1 MVYQNCFNYL
11 SSAFVDYVHCLVEF
25 TMNPFLAEDT
35 VLGAVRLLATCG
47 QRMMVDSGL
56 KESEA
61 KDTEVDG
68 TTSSMNVVPSTP
80 TSTSWR
86 MSQSLEEEQFFF
98 RWFPVVSALSRIV
111 IESESPR
118 VRSHA
123 LDTLFDILRSTG
135 GIFETA
141 HWRKLY
147 RSVLAPLFED
157 LRSPES
163 RRKHDMIG
171 IWVQTLR
178 QMIVLYDMFYEA
190 FASTPEFLNQ
200 IMDLIAL
207 MTESKALPTSAS
219 GSTATDPSLG
229 QMSVGCLYQLVSQC
243 STRFDEAAWEAVTRG
258 IEKLF
263 EGTTPIE
270 LQEVGEYERRESW
283 KRPLEEDGTPDSPRS
298 DDSGGL
304 HEAKSSMPINGWP
317 RSRPTSMS
325 TPEQSGQR
333 SPRQSSPPALN
344 GKNPNGFYLDFAAA
358 VVKCGIHL
366 AAIQC
371 IRDLTIED
379 TSYLPMPT
387 IRQSSSTNGH
397 LLSPLPP
404 AYSLARLPAHLRERW
419 TSCLYNSY
427 IFARQFN
434 GNYPLRA
441 YLFRS
446 GYVQQMPNLIKQET
460 LALTVYIA
468 MLFDVYRAIGD
479 GDPESPATNVI
490 SEAKQMLTRFM
501 DLIDVESAK
510 NQRDVAKNQRDMAN
524 WACLPVVV
532 YSEISKT
539 PWWRETIRWRE
550 EQQHE
555 EKKEESVR
563 YIALKQEMMWFFRTA
578 VKMVSVSNVEVRRSV
593 QDFLE
598 GMSEYLEIV

>member
-1 MVYQNCFNYL
+1 
-11 SSAFVDYVHCLVEF
+11 
-25 TMNPFLAEDT
+25 MNPFLAEDT

-56 KESEA
+56 KESEF
-61 KDTEVDG
+61 KDTEVENKDE
-68 TTSSMNVVPSTP
+68 TTSSSIAVNIVPSTP

-190 FASTPEFLNQ
+190 FASNPEFLDQ
-200 IMDLIAL
+200 IMDLIGL
-207 MTESKALPTSAS
+207 MTESKALPTPAS
-219 GSTATDPSLG
+219 GSTTTEPSLG

-263 EGTTPIE
+263 TGTTPIE
-270 LQEVGEYERRESW
+270 LLEVGEYERRESW
-283 KRPLEEDGTPDSPRS
+283 KRPLEEDDSPRS
-298 DDSGGL
+298 DDLGGL
-304 HEAKSSMPINGWP
+304 HEAKTSMPINGWP

-344 GKNPNGFYLDFAAA
+344 GKNSNGFYLDFAAA

-371 IRDLTIED
+371 VRDLTIED

-387 IRQSSSTNGH
+387 IRQSSSTNDRP
-397 LLSPLPP
+397 LSPLPP

-419 TSCLYNSY
+419 TCCLYNSY

-479 GDPESPATNVI
+479 GGDPESPAADVV
-490 SEAKQMLTRFM
+490 SEAKQMITRFT
-501 DLIDVESAK
+501 DLIDAEPAK
-510 NQRDVAKNQRDMAN
+510 NQRDVTKNLRDMAN

-532 YSEISKT
+532 YREISKT
-539 PWWRETIRWRE
+539 PWWQETIGWRK
-550 EQQHE
+550 EQQEE
-555 EKKEESVR
+555 EKGESVR
-563 YIALKQEMMWFFRTA
+563 YITLKQEMMWFFKTA
-578 VKMVSVSNVEVRRSV
+578 VKMVGVSNVEVRRSV